1 MNTDKLKN
9 NWLAIGSPLTMEDK
23 IIDMRREIELGT
35 IPRKDKKVL
44 LIAAYNEMRNRMGK
58 VDRNMD
64 CGSCSSELLRQMTI
78 WLNLYDKRTPAQKL
92 KCKADI
98 ENYKLQL
105 AKPKHQRGVKEPM
118 TMPNLKTNN
127 SEPDKQL
134 KPVDVRKS
142 MYNEM
147 EFMDLV
153 KLIETLPAEA
163 QDRLEKNKT
172 RNFPKKVDIIAE
184 LLLIKPKN

>member
-9 NWLAIGSPLTMEDK
+9 DWLAKGAPLTMEDR
-23 IIDMRREIELGT
+23 IIEIRRDIELGT
-35 IPRKDKKVL
+35 IPRKDKKTL

-64 CGSCSSELLRQMTI
+64 CGSCSSELIRQMSI
-78 WLNLYDKRTPAQKL
+78 WLNLYDKRTAAMTI

-98 ENYKLQL
+98 AEYKLHL
-105 AKPKHQRGVKEPM
+105 STPKNQRGKQQSIS
-118 TMPNLKTNN
+118 MPSLKSNN
-127 SEPDKQL
+127 SEPEKQL
-134 KPVDVRKS
+134 KSVDVRKS

-153 KLIETLPAEA
+153 KLIQSLPQEA
-163 QDRLEKNKT
+163 QDRLEKNKS
-172 RNFPKKVDIIAE
+172 RNFPKKTDIIAE
-184 LLLIKPKN
+184 LLLIKPKH

>member
-9 NWLAIGSPLTMEDK
+9 EWLAKGAPLTMEDK
-23 IIDMRREIELGT
+23 IIAIRRDIELGT
-35 IPRKDKKVL
+35 IPRKDKKTL

-64 CGSCSSELLRQMTI
+64 CGSCSAELLRQMTI
-78 WLNLYDKRTPAQKL
+78 WLNLYDKRTPIQKA

-98 ENYKLQL
+98 ADYKLRQTATNNKGRKQPASL
-105 AKPKHQRGVKEPM
+105 PS
-118 TMPNLKTNN
+118 LKTNG
-127 SEPDKQL
+127 SEPAKQL
-134 KPVDVRKS
+134 QTVDVRRQ

-147 EFMDLV
+147 DFMELV
-153 KLIETLPAEA
+153 KLIDTLPQEA
-163 QDRLEKNKT
+163 QDRLEQNKT
-172 RNFPKKVDIIAE
+172 RNFPKKLDIINE